1 MAEENKLQQ
10 LIESFQESNK
20 ENKAHLHQVEAHTRN
35 SRRHLLEMKKDVIVM
50 SENIAKMANVEPPK
64 SE

>member
-20 ENKAHLHQVEAHTRN
+20 ETKAHLHQVEAH
-35 SRRHLLEMKKDVIVM
+35 I
-50 SENIAKMANVEPPK
+50 
-64 SE
+64 